1 MPVSLDSS
9 TSRVDV
15 AVRGEVSLGLGQ
27 RPWFW
32 RVCAYIVEEC
42 DVCQK

>member
-15 AVRGEVSLGLGQ
+15 AVRGEACLGLGQ
-27 RPWFW
+27 GPKE
-32 RVCAYIVEEC
+32 VLEGLQEC